1 MFLEASHAP
10 VALPNTPLPLV
21 PLDIPCVWQGNHEL
35 ESIDGAPEDFTAY
48 LARWRMPYQ
57 RSGSPSPLFYS
68 YETGP
73 AHIVMLGS
81 YADYGRHSAQ
91 VRPRTSSAGWP

>member
-1 MFLEASHAP
+1 MPLLP
-10 VALPNTPLPLV
+10 VRLNTPSM
-21 PLDIPCVWQGNHEL
+21 WQGNHEL

-81 YADYGRHSAQ
+81 YAEYGKHSAQ
-91 VRPRTSSAGWP
+91 VRHMTSGAAWR